1 MWPQDNDRVVISS
14 DEELAEAVALATR
27 AGKDRL
33 TLHVTVDLSSAAAN
47 ASSASYVGSAA
58 MLGNRGPSGS
68 SLPAGGGAM
77 DDDAKENAGSSNVGA
92 APRAAPG
99 KTFAGQAAHL
109 AGAAMVATSRRQTR
123 RREWLSAR
131 APSLRRSSL
140 VRVRW
145 RAAAAEVP

>member
-77 DDDAKENAGSSNVGA
+77 DDDAKENVGSSNVGA
-92 APRAAPG
+92 APRAGPG

-109 AGAAMVATSRRQTR
+109 AGAAMSGNLSQADKATGVAVGAGAFFAALVFGAGALAGGRR
-123 RREWLSAR
+123 
-131 APSLRRSSL
+131 
-140 VRVRW
+140 
-145 RAAAAEVP
+145 

>member
-1 MWPQDNDRVVISS
+1 MLPYVWPQDNDRVVISS

-58 MLGNRGPSGS
+58 TLGSRGPSGS
-68 SLPAGGGAM
+68 YAV

-99 KTFAGQAAHL
+99 KTLAGQAAHL
-109 AGAAMVATSRRQTR
+109 AGAAMSGNLSQADKATGVAVGAGAFFAALVFGAGALAGGRR
-123 RREWLSAR
+123 
-131 APSLRRSSL
+131 
-140 VRVRW
+140 
-145 RAAAAEVP
+145 

>member
-1 MWPQDNDRVVISS
+1 MLPYVWPQDNDRVVISS

-77 DDDAKENAGSSNVGA
+77 DDDAKLMAKADEIFETIDTDGNKVIDTVELS
-92 APRAAPG
+92 
-99 KTFAGQAAHL
+99 QAMAQMGVIL
-109 AGAAMVATSRRQTR
+109 SVKGILLLLFVQDKPFMV
-123 RREWLSAR
+123 
-131 APSLRRSSL
+131 
-140 VRVRW
+140 
-145 RAAAAEVP
+145 VPT